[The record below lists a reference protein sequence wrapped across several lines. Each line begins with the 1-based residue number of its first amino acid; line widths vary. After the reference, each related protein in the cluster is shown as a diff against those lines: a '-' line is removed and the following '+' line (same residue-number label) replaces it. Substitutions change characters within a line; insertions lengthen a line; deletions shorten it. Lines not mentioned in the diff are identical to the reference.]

1 MNIKPIKTKS
11 DHRLALKR
19 VEELWDAKPKTQEG
33 DELDVLATLVVAYE
47 EIHFPIDPAQPIEAI
62 KFRMEQ
68 YGLSDSD
75 LTQYIGARSK
85 VSEVLNLKRS
95 LSLSMIRKLS
105 EGLKIPVDSLVREY
119 QLSVNQSGRK
129 VG

>member
-1 MNIKPIKTKS
+1 MNIKPINTKS
-11 DHRLALKR
+11 AHRLALKR
-19 VEELWDAKPKTQEG
+19 VEKLWDAKPKTEEG
-33 DELDVLATLVVAYE
+33 DELDILVTLINAYE
-47 EIHFPIDPAQPIEAI
+47 EINFPIDRAHPIEVI

-68 YGLSDSD
+68 LGLRDSD

-105 EGLKIPVDSLVREY
+105 EGLKIPVENLVCEY
-119 QLSVNQSGRK
+119 KLSVNNS
-129 VG
+129 